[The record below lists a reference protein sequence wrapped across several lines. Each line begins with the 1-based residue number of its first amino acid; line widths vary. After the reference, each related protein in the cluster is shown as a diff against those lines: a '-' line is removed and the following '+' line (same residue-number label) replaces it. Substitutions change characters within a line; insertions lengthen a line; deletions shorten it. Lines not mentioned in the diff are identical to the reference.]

1 MSIRSVDQYV
11 LKACLLRSV
20 KRRRVIE
27 FNNVS
32 DIQDQLPTMSAP
44 GEPSFVTASQ
54 TDNRS
59 HEETVKK
66 VVESI
71 QAVDQQRLALDQ
83 TRITL
88 EIRRYEL
95 DLLGYQLSNLLF
107 KITHQSED

>member
-1 MSIRSVDQYV
+1 MRRQERSPAYF
-11 LKACLLRSV
+11 LRST

-32 DIQDQLPTMSAP
+32 DIQDQLPAVSTP
-44 GEPSFVTASQ
+44 PSIVAASQ
-54 TDNRS
+54 QENQS
-59 HEETVKK
+59 HEETIKK